1 MTKYVYSAGDY
12 SVIWDKDAFH
22 VTRPDGCAAMVE
34 SSYAPTADGLG
45 LAIGRARYR
54 DRCDR
59 AKEVIRTTG
68 RNPEQ
73 PKDGRAVRKAEAAFC
88 TEEGKRIFALGVRKA
103 HAEWL
108 DA

>member
-22 VTRPDGCAAMVE
+22 VAMPCGCAAMVE

-45 LAIGRARYR
+45 LAIGRARYKSGESLTHNR
-54 DRCDR
+54 DARR
-59 AKEVIRTTG
+59 
-68 RNPEQ
+68 
-73 PKDGRAVRKAEAAFC
+73 AEAAFC
-88 TEEGKRIFALGVRKA
+88 AEEGKRIFALGVRKA
-103 HAEWL
+103 HTEWL

>member
-22 VTRPDGCAAMVE
+22 VTRPAGCAAMVE

-45 LAIGRARYR
+45 LAIGRARFKGGDWMLQAAQHKAQDKR
-54 DRCDR
+54 DLR
-59 AKEVIRTTG
+59 
-68 RNPEQ
+68 
-73 PKDGRAVRKAEAAFC
+73 RKEAAFC
-88 TEEGKRIFALGVRKA
+88 TEEGKRLFALGVRKA

-108 DA
+108 DT